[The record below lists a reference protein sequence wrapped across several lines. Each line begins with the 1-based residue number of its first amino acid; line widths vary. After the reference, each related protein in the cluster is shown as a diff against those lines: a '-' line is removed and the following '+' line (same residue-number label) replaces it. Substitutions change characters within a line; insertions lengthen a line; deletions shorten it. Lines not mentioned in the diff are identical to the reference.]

1 MSINIRPVKQT
12 DYTQWLTLWHGYNA
26 FYGRQN
32 ETALPDDIT
41 ASTWAR
47 FFDANEPVYCIVAEA
62 NGALVGLAHYL
73 YHRST
78 TRIALTC
85 YLQDLFTAASLRG
98 QGIGRH
104 LIEGVYEA
112 AKRDNIQRIY
122 WQTHETNVAGR
133 RLYDAVATHAG
144 FIVYGH
150 EVS

>member
-1 MSINIRPVKQT
+1 MQIHIRPVAT
-12 DYTQWLTLWHGYNA
+12 SDYTQWLMLWQGYNA

-32 ETALPDDIT
+32 ETALPDNIT

-85 YLQDLFTAASLRG
+85 YMQDLFTAAPLRG

-112 AKRDNIQRIY
+112 AKRDNIQRVY

-133 RLYDAVATHAG
+133 ALYDAVAKHAG

-150 EVS
+150 EVG